1 MHVEQAP
8 RRREAVAGSG
18 ERWGAGRGG
27 GEVGPGH
34 GGGVVDVQVAE
45 IGACARRGWRWEK
58 SSHVTKKWSLRHDTV
73 LLQALAKP

>member
-8 RRREAVAGSG
+8 RRLEAVIRSWG
-18 ERWGAGRGG
+18 RRGAGRGG

-45 IGACARRGWRWEK
+45 VACAEGRG
-58 SSHVTKKWSLRHDTV
+58 SPNDNVTLALKIQEMI
-73 LLQALAKP
+73 LLLPFLPMA